1 MMRAEQQS
9 QQPQNATS
17 SNPIVVVESSASDPT
32 DDGSLP
38 PKGLTLDLS
47 FSAED
52 FGDKTAACVETATPV
67 HDSGDDSTAIPKG
80 ATLNPMSASSE
91 DLGIRNSDLDVT
103 SEDDGS
109 STSYGSPAAKRLR
122 LDPTSPETKCN
133 VSSVQHENRTL
144 NSTANALAS
153 SGGDTVIMVC
163 IVTVR
168 KADLVKLEM
177 SWVDG
182 QNRELMHQLLQFF
195 KNRFV

>member
-17 SNPIVVVESSASDPT
+17 STPVVVVESSASDPT

-38 PKGLTLDLS
+38 PKGLALDLS

-52 FGDKTAACVETATPV
+52 LGDNSATHVETATPV
-67 HDSGDDSTAIPKG
+67 HDSGDDSTAVLKG
-80 ATLNPMSASSE
+80 ATLKPMSASSE
-91 DLGIRNSDLDVT
+91 DLGIRNSDLDAT

-122 LDPTSPETKCN
+122 LDPTLPETKYN

-144 NSTANALAS
+144 NSTADPVAS

-168 KADLVKLEM
+168 KADFVKLEM

-182 QNRELMHQLLQFF
+182 ENRELMHQLLQFF
-195 KNRFV
+195 KNHFV